1 MVYGPIIVFLS
12 QVDWGVAWS
21 VIWSRQV
28 SKYLYL
34 WMLISTATNAQA
46 QQGVCFLTKKRFH
59 LIWSIYSRVN
69 IDDMPFNLY
78 IFHAIS
84 RFRAFTKSRMNSRRR
99 RWSVFEVYSV
109 VHFRVSVPIIL
120 TKRGR
125 HMCPIF
131 LFEILALDVAQ
142 PMRIRQ
148 HDTQRKIITP
158 SLGLA
163 TNVSFLRIISKS

>member
-1 MVYGPIIVFLS
+1 MQPGLHSP
-12 QVDWGVAWS
+12 
-21 VIWSRQV
+21 V
-28 SKYLYL
+28 SFCSFLYL
-34 WMLISTATNAQA
+34 QSYAFFEKVYFIKYFLFIFLWPQVVLNHFEILGCIILDKPGCVSHPGWTWVSSRLPLTPWS
-46 QQGVCFLTKKRFH
+46 FLT
-59 LIWSIYSRVN
+59 L
-69 IDDMPFNLY
+69 
-78 IFHAIS
+78 
-84 RFRAFTKSRMNSRRR
+84 
-99 RWSVFEVYSV
+99 YSV

-148 HDTQRKIITP
+148 HDAKRKIITP